1 MAQFKLQILGSKGL
15 SIDVEFKR
23 IMRIEVENVWI
34 KDKVCLL
41 VYRYLPNNVNDNIRD
56 VIMANFLLVLMN
68 T

>member
-68 T
+68 A